1 MDSSPLP
8 KLSYA
13 HGTGLV
19 PLLGQTI
26 GDNLRATVE
35 RHGNR
40 EALVVRHQDYRA
52 TYRQL
57 WDATTQLARALIGL
71 GVQAGDRVGIWSTN
85 RFEWVVGQY
94 ATARVGAIL
103 VNVNPAYQSPE
114 LHYALT
120 QSGVSVLLHARGFRQ
135 NDYHAMLAD
144 VRPRCPDL
152 KHVFALDD
160 SWASLMRSGDSVTE
174 EDVAKREAALQF
186 DDPINIQY
194 TSG

>member
-1 MDSSPLP
+1 MDSPPLP

-57 WDATTQLARALIGL
+57 WDATTRCARALLALGL
-71 GVQAGDRVGIWSTN
+71 EPGDRVGIWSTN
-85 RFEWVVGQY
+85 RHEWVVVQY
-94 ATARVGAIL
+94 ATARAGA
-103 VNVNPAYQSPE
+103 V
-114 LHYALT
+114 
-120 QSGVSVLLHARGFRQ
+120 
-135 NDYHAMLAD
+135 
-144 VRPRCPDL
+144 
-152 KHVFALDD
+152 
-160 SWASLMRSGDSVTE
+160 
-174 EDVAKREAALQF
+174 
-186 DDPINIQY
+186 
-194 TSG
+194 